1 MNIGANIRRLR
12 IEKELTQDK
21 LAGMIG
27 ITPQAVSKWE
37 REEGLP
43 DITLLPAIAAAL
55 ECSTDEL
62 LGVGDKPTQEE
73 LAAIMKKAADLI
85 FGDYSEENMKAPDP
99 DAGVEYLRAQL
110 EKYPKEWGLRINL
123 ANFIG
128 LSLQLGGYDEDKL
141 REQIEHYE
149 YVRLKAPD
157 TNTRLAGI
165 IGLMR
170 TYSDLGKLEKAEEMA
185 KEIPTGGLSYSDA
198 AIFFL
203 RGDKLRKVL
212 HREIVTAVLEIRKNI
227 VYLTDGI
234 NTGYGER
241 ITDHIGTLEENLELV
256 ELGTGAWELL
266 ENLDGGA
273 IWRAYAA
280 VELRRG
286 ANMLAKAGQL
296 ERALEYMERA
306 VDYCRAEPDE
316 KEGYFALGPNS
327 TYGGDAEHII
337 PSREAKKLMLETFEY
352 AENYPDDPIHALTGH
367 PHWKVLKEK
376 LLSM

>member
-55 ECSTDEL
+55 DCSTDEL

-73 LAAIMKKAADLI
+73 LAAVMQTAADLI
-85 FGDYSEENMKAPDP
+85 FGDHSEESQKKTNV
-99 DAGVEYLRAQL
+99 DAAVEYLRTQL

-128 LSLQLGGYDEDKL
+128 MSLQLGGYDEDKL

-157 TNTRLAGI
+157 MNKKLAGV

-170 TYSDLGKLEKAEEMA
+170 AYSDLGELEKAEEMA
-185 KEIPTGGLSYSDA
+185 KEMPSGGLSYSDA

-203 RGDKLRKVL
+203 RGDKLREVL
-212 HREIVTAVLEIRKNI
+212 RRDIVASVSAIRRS
-227 VYLTDGI
+227 VAYLTDGI

-241 ITDHIGTLEENLELV
+241 ITDHIGSLEERLELV
-256 ELGTGAWELL
+256 ELGTSAWELL
-266 ENLDGGA
+266 KNLEGGA
-273 IWRAYAA
+273 IWRTYAA
-280 VELRRG
+280 NQLRLG
-286 ANMLAKAGQL
+286 AGMLAEAGQI
-296 ERALEYMERA
+296 ERALDYMERA
-306 VDYCRAEPDE
+306 VEYCRAEPDE
-316 KEGYFALGPNS
+316 KEGYFALSPNS

-337 PSREAKKLMLETFEY
+337 PSREAKRLMLDAFEQ
-352 AENYPDDPIHALTGH
+352 AENFPEDPISVLTTH
-367 PHWKVLKEK
+367 PRWKALKEK
-376 LLSM
+376 LTAM